1 MTQRILGA
9 AAAAFLLLSA
19 AHAAHADVLKT
30 RDGKWW
36 PKKIQAD
43 MEGQDAPSDDVLKK
57 SGRNNLDLTYDDVT
71 ISGQKFS
78 AAEVEEVYS
87 TTAYESLSYKNGER
101 QAQSRYWAEAAAN
114 FAEAAEN
121 LKGSGKEIAL
131 YWRAWCLVRT
141 NDAAKTFDAA
151 QELLDAFPKT
161 YYFAKVHDMR
171 ARILINRGDRRDA
184 ENELNKVIN
193 APGMNPRDYFEAKL
207 AVIYLFKFKAA
218 GKDKK
223 KYAQARADYER
234 VASEIKARNATNA
247 AGIQLLK
254 AQVGQGKCHVYEG
267 DFGEALPHFAA
278 VINDNRS
285 LDDQGLL
292 AQAYTGRGDVRY
304 AMIKKELSG
313 GNVPE
318 DQLGRITEALTDA
331 ALDYVRVAQFY
342 VESAG
347 DDLYPATIGAAR
359 VWATHFT
366 LTGEKDCDLAQR
378 AAKYFFTAHKMLP
391 RGETRRLL
399 TNEVKRFLAKRDDA
413 CKAATPT
420 PPK

>member
-19 AHAAHADVLKT
+19 AHTAHADVLKT

-36 PKKIQAD
+36 PKRIQSD
-43 MEGQDAPSDDVLKK
+43 MEGADAPSDEVLRK
-57 SGRNNLDLTYDDVT
+57 SGRNNLELGYDNVT
-71 ISGQKFS
+71 LSGQRFD
-78 AAEVEEVYS
+78 AADVEEIYS

-114 FAEAAEN
+114 FAEASES
-121 LKGSGKEIAL
+121 LKGAGKEIAL
-131 YWRAWCLVRT
+131 YWRVWCLART
-141 NDAAKTFDAA
+141 NNAAKTFDAA

-171 ARILINRGDRRDA
+171 ARILINRRDQRGA
-184 ENELNKVIN
+184 EAELMKVIN
-193 APGMNPRDYFEAKL
+193 APGMNARDYFEAKL
-207 AVIYLFKFKAA
+207 AVIYLFKFKQA
-218 GKDKK
+218 GKDAK
-223 KYAQARADYER
+223 KYARARADYER
-234 VASEIKARNATNA
+234 VAGEIKARNATKN

-267 DFGEALPHFAA
+267 DFAEALPHFAQ
-278 VINDNRS
+278 VINDKRS
-285 LDDQGLL
+285 LEDQGLL

-304 AMIKKELSG
+304 AMIKKELAG
-313 GNVPE
+313 GNVQE
-318 DQLGRITEALTDA
+318 DQLGRITESLTDA

-347 DDLYPATIGAAR
+347 DDLYPATVGAAR
-359 VWATHFT
+359 VWATQFT

-391 RGETRRLL
+391 RGEARRLL
-399 TNEVKRFLAKRDDA
+399 TNEVKRFLAKRDEA
-413 CKAATPT
+413 CK
-420 PPK
+420 PK